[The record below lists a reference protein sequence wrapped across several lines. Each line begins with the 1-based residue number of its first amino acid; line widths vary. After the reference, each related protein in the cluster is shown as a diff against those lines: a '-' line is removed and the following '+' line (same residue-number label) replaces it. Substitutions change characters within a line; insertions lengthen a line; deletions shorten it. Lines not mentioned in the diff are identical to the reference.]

1 MTQSQN
7 IHGGV
12 GQAIQAETM
21 TQIHHHHDH
30 GRPLTQQERN
40 ELNNKVI
47 RLDEEFNEPG
57 WKTWGFLHRTIGT
70 EKIEQMRLGHRD
82 IAHTILD
89 LLIERAEGSHT
100 ADLDRASEI
109 TSLISRNSELTAKA
123 KKLQSD
129 ATTLNRCLADERARS
144 ASLTERLNEA
154 VGRLGHSDAL
164 RSDAVDRYRLANE
177 SEQEAAGHAKR
188 LTAGLITSIIVA
200 AVTVVGVAYQT
211 RQLQHAEAMLRMCR
225 IDDRTYPLGHIAD
238 STQSGQRWQC
248 VWQGQFASW
257 QALEPVGTKQKRSK
271 RP

>member
-7 IHGGV
+7 IHGDV
-12 GQAIQAETM
+12 GQAIQTESM

-30 GRPLTQQERN
+30 GRPLTQQERS

-177 SEQEAAGHAKR
+177 SEQEAADHAKR
-188 LTAGLITSIIVA
+188 LTAGLITSILVAVIA
-200 AVTVVGVAYQT
+200 AVGAAYQT
-211 RQLQHAEAMLRMCR
+211 TQLQKAEEILRTCP
-225 IDDRTYPLGHIAD
+225 IDGRTYRLGYIANNA
-238 STQSGQRWQC
+238 QSGQKWQC
-248 VWQGQFASW
+248 VWQGSFASW
-257 QALEPVGTKQKRSK
+257 QAIEPVVAKQKRSK
-271 RP
+271 KP